1 MGRSIR
7 PAITKSP
14 GVYDN
19 ELLEGLDFLLSE
31 MDKRDMKAVL
41 FLNNYWQWTG
51 GMAQYHA
58 WFYDG
63 KVPDPDDPKVGY
75 GKFMDY
81 STEFYRDE
89 KAKEQ
94 FKKYLQMIVTRR
106 NKFTDKFYFEDPA
119 IMSWEL
125 ANEPRPGRNDE
136 SIKYIDYYY
145 SWIASTAAYIHSL
158 DPNHLVTTGNEGL
171 AGSLQNEDI
180 YLKAHSGKYIDYITV
195 HLWVKNWTWYNADKP
210 DETYPI
216 AEKNA
221 LEYIA
226 KHFVYARQLGKPLTM
241 EEFGIGRDG
250 ELCKIG
256 TPTTIRD
263 KYFKKIFEFI
273 ADSADAGVPIA
284 GTNFWGWG
292 GEGRGI
298 E

>member
-1 MGRSIR
+1 MKKLFIAFAFIVFVFEGCSSLFVSEPKYVHVRGTQFELDGEPYYFVGTNLWYGCYLGSPGATGDRERLKRELDNLKSIGVTNLRVCAASEESLMGRSIR
-7 PAITKSP
+7 PAIQTAP
-14 GVYDN
+14 GVYDQD
-19 ELLEGLDFLLSE
+19 LLEGLDFLLSE

-89 KAKEQ
+89 KAKDQ
-94 FKKYLQMIVTRR
+94 FKKYVQMIVTRK

-125 ANEPRPGRNDE
+125 ANEPRPGRNEE

-145 SWIASTAAYIHSL
+145 KWIDSTAAYIHSL

-180 YLKAHSGKYIDYITV
+180 YLKLTR
-195 HLWVKNWTWYNADKP
+195 
-210 DETYPI
+210 
-216 AEKNA
+216 
-221 LEYIA
+221 A
-226 KHFVYARQLGKPLTM
+226 K
-241 EEFGIGRDG
+241 I
-250 ELCKIG
+250 
-256 TPTTIRD
+256 
-263 KYFKKIFEFI
+263 
-273 ADSADAGVPIA
+273 
-284 GTNFWGWG
+284 
-292 GEGRGI
+292 
-298 E
+298 